1 MNSIN
6 QGIVK
11 VHNAEL
17 CCEVLGESLVHPK
30 AEESLIKPTSPNR
43 ACKSPTSKSPTH
55 TTGRIPS
62 RSSTSQA
69 IRAVEWLS
77 RKARRAVLVSI
88 NLTMYSQ

>member
-6 QGIVK
+6 RSIMK

-55 TTGRIPS
+55 TGRIPS

-88 NLTMYSQ
+88 NLILYSQ